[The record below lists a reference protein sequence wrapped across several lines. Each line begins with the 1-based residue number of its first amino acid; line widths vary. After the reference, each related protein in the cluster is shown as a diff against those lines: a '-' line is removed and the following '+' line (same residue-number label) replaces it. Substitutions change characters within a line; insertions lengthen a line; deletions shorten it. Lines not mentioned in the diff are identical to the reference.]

1 MKLVNKNGSINP
13 HDSFTY
19 QNKKL
24 RVIGTNANEHPNTPA
39 YRHSVWLAIDL
50 IKNLETGKVTEVSRK
65 KLFELNIEL

>member
-13 HDSFTY
+13 HESFTY

-39 YRHSVWLAIDL
+39 YRHSVWIAKDL

-65 KLFELNIEL
+65 KLYELNIEL